1 MLSDADLEE
10 IRQGL
15 RDGLRGPI
23 LLKWCQQ
30 LLAERDELAARLQ
43 AAEATRDSQAQPK
56 QPLTHEGPA
65 PREQPA
71 PQAGFRDD
79 RPDSS
84 GGICRLGRGGS
95 CIVRGARSCLG
106 VLAGNGRRL
115 LLETIEPLLICAVM
129 GCSAVSFTAP
139 G

>member
-43 AAEATRDSQAQPK
+43 ALEA
-56 QPLTHEGPA
+56 
-65 PREQPA
+65 
-71 PQAGFRDD
+71 
-79 RPDSS
+79 
-84 GGICRLGRGGS
+84 
-95 CIVRGARSCLG
+95 ARSDKG
-106 VLAGNGRRL
+106 PPRQ
-115 LLETIEPLLICAVM
+115 P
-129 GCSAVSFTAP
+129 
-139 G
+139 